1 MEIRLAEKKDIGGIL
16 KLLGQV
22 NLVHHELRPDLFKV
36 GTKYDAKQLE
46 EMIGIPEDPIF
57 IYPGADGEVK
67 GYLFCQSEE
76 VEESPLRT
84 GIRTLYIDDLC
95 VDENAR
101 GEGVGRALYEH
112 VLSYAREKGYY
123 NITLHVW
130 GGNSAAEHFYRKMG
144 MRDQYICMEQVL

>member
-1 MEIRLAEKKDIGGIL
+1 LEIRLAEKKDIRGIL
-16 KLLGQV
+16 NLLGQV

-36 GTKYDAKQLE
+36 GTKYDAAQLE

-57 IYPGADGEVK
+57 ICPGGDGEVM
-67 GYLFCQSEE
+67 GYPFCRSEE

-95 VDENAR
+95 VNESA
-101 GEGVGRALYEH
+101 GGKGVGPALYEH
-112 VLSYAREKGYY
+112 ALSFARERGFY
-123 NITLHVW
+123 NVTLHVW
-130 GGNSAAEHFYRKMG
+130 GGNGAAERFYRKMG